1 MVTSPFHFFQEKLEN
16 SNIKEGLL
24 ESLGGET
31 LTVSKGD
38 GHNTITMFNGHSSVI
53 IKPDI
58 QVSMFLQGILKGEVS
73 LYHWPPVDWF
83 GISCMTTDN
92 ICFYLWNRL
101 IQTSQT
107 GGQWYSDTSPFSIPW
122 FFNLS
127 PSTPKMCQNRL
138 VCLSLASPSSLV

>member
-73 LYHWPPVDWF
+73 LYH
-83 GISCMTTDN
+83 
-92 ICFYLWNRL
+92 
-101 IQTSQT
+101 
-107 GGQWYSDTSPFSIPW
+107 
-122 FFNLS
+122 
-127 PSTPKMCQNRL
+127 
-138 VCLSLASPSSLV
+138 

>member
-1 MVTSPFHFFQEKLEN
+1 LEECTFEMAILFFLLCVVLRHYYAELTTYIFRLFDFRQLVTSPFRFFQEKLEN

-73 LYHWPPVDWF
+73 LYHGHPV
-83 GISCMTTDN
+83 
-92 ICFYLWNRL
+92 
-101 IQTSQT
+101 
-107 GGQWYSDTSPFSIPW
+107 
-122 FFNLS
+122 
-127 PSTPKMCQNRL
+127 
-138 VCLSLASPSSLV
+138 